1 MKRSLRLLSVCS
13 AFAIAAVAARATDAG
28 FVDLGKFKPA
38 AGCEFVEVNIG
49 TPMLKFAS
57 LFMGHDDPEA
67 AALIKSLKHVRV
79 NVIGLD
85 DSNRAD
91 TTARVEKVRA
101 ELEAQGWSRMVTVRE
116 KGDTEDVA
124 IFVKTRDDEAIDG
137 VVVTVIDAAKG
148 EAVFV
153 NVVGNIKPEQLA
165 SLGRGLHINH
175 LDCKVTTGKGA

>member
-1 MKRSLRLLSVCS
+1 MNRSFRLLSIVS
-13 AFAIAAVAARATDAG
+13 AFALAAVAARATEPG
-28 FVDLGKFKPA
+28 YVDLGKFKPA

-49 TPMLKFAS
+49 TPMLKVAS
-57 LFMGHDDPEA
+57 LFMDHQDADVS
-67 AALIKSLKHVRV
+67 ALIKNLKHIRV

-85 DSNRAD
+85 ETNRAE

-101 ELEAQGWSRMVTVRE
+101 ELETQGWTKMVTVHE

-124 IFVKTRDDEAIDG
+124 IFVKTNGEETIDG
-137 VVVTVIDAAKG
+137 LVVTVIDAQKG

-165 SLGRGLHINH
+165 SLGRGLHIDH
-175 LDCKVTTGKGA
+175 LGVKVSKAKDA